1 MVTVIIVSA
10 FLGLGIALYYFIKVA
25 SIPITHG
32 IENPEEAEKLVKINS
47 AISRGAMAFLK
58 AEYKY
63 MVFFMV

>member
-25 SIPITHG
+25 NISITHG

-47 AISRGAMAFLK
+47 AI
-58 AEYKY
+58 AE
-63 MVFFMV
+63 VPWLF